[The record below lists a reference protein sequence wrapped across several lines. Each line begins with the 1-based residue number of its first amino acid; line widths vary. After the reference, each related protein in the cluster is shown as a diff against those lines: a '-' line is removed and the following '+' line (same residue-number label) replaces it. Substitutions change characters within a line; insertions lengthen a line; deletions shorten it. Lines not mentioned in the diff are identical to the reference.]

1 MYLVGA
7 NQTNLVVDK
16 PIRHLK
22 EPGVLGGN
30 APPGFTL
37 GLRINLSRN
46 GENSIIMRTRTT
58 SNHNPISTYRCDLIS
73 KLITLSG
80 YEPGAHGA
88 QVRFPERALG
98 QKEGY

>member
-37 GLRINLSRN
+37 GLRINLSRTQMS
-46 GENSIIMRTRTT
+46 SIMMRTYTI
-58 SNHNPISTYRCDLIS
+58 SNQNPISIVVVIS
-73 KLITLSG
+73 YLSS
-80 YEPGAHGA
+80 
-88 QVRFPERALG
+88 
-98 QKEGY
+98 